1 MEGGNP
7 TPGDLI
13 SGDHSR
19 AGAHQGEL
27 HEVPFVDLTRQY
39 AKYRYEIKMAI
50 DRVLKSG
57 IYASGEEA
65 ARFEQDFAEYYGISN
80 CISVSS
86 GLRALEVGL
95 GALGIGPGDEVITV
109 ANAGMHS
116 TEAIRAIGAVPRFAE
131 IDPISLTM
139 SPGGL
144 LQAITPETRAVIIT
158 HLYGRVADIE
168 SLMGITAGNN
178 LPLVEDCFQANG
190 ASLNGKR
197 VGTWGDVGCFCFAP
211 AKNLGAL
218 GEAGAVIT
226 GESRIAENARQFRQN
241 GDHLPW
247 KSDLAW
253 SKSRF
258 MDEIQA
264 AILRVKLPMLEEWNL
279 QRRMIA
285 QAYTICF
292 DELAGVLNCPNQ
304 VNGSVFQHYVIRT
317 THRQQLQRKLFEK
330 GIGTTVHYPV
340 ADTHFISR
348 GQGEDSDPGLT
359 QTELAC
365 SQVLSLPCY
374 PELNPWE
381 VEHVCG
387 MVRQCLEEIENS

>member
-1 MEGGNP
+1 MIDGNP
-7 TPGDLI
+7 MPGDSI
-13 SGDHSR
+13 SGDQSQT
-19 AGAHQGEL
+19 GIHQGEL
-27 HEVPFVDLTRQY
+27 LEIPFIDLTRQY

-65 ARFEQDFAEYYGISN
+65 ARFEQDFAEYYGIAN

-95 GALGIGPGDEVITV
+95 GSLGIGPGDEVITV

-116 TEAIRAIGAVPRFAE
+116 TEAIQAIGAMPKFAE

-139 SPGGL
+139 SPDGL
-144 LQAITPETRAVIIT
+144 LQVITPKTRAVVIT

-168 SLMGITAGNN
+168 SILEITASNK

-197 VGTWGDVGCFCFAP
+197 VGTWGEVGCFCFAP

-226 GESRIAENARQFRQN
+226 GDTRLAENARQYRQN

-258 MDEIQA
+258 MDELQA

-285 QAYTICF
+285 QTYTICF
-292 DELAGVLNCPNQ
+292 DELAGVLSCPNQ

-317 THRQQLQRKLFEK
+317 AHRQQLQRKLFEK

-340 ADTHFISR
+340 ADTYYISQ
-348 GQGEDSDPGLT
+348 GQVEDTLQVLT
-359 QTELAC
+359 QTEQAC

-381 VEHVCG
+381 IEHVCG
-387 MVRQCLEEIENS
+387 MVRQSLVEIAN